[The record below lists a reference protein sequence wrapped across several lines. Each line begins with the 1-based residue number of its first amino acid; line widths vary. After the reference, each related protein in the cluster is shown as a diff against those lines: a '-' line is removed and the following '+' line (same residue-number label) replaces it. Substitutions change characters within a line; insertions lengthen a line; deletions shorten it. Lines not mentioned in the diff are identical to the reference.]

1 MPVEA
6 IDDVIRALDQII
18 DWAWNEKSRLGY
30 FAALYRRVTRA
41 VKDDIDKG
49 QFQNGPLVEKLDVV
63 FAGRYLTAFQQF
75 RSGEQPTASWQIAFN
90 GALRRQPIVLQH
102 LLAGINAHINL
113 DLGIAAALTAPGSQI
128 SGLQKDFN
136 QINAVLAGLVGTVE
150 KEIAE
155 ISPLIGLLET
165 FSLKTDTAIINFSL
179 DRAREFAWSNAT
191 KMASLS
197 APERQSAIQ
206 KLDGEV
212 ELLGEIVVS
221 PPWLIRIELSPIRLF
236 ETGDVRRVLD
246 VLTSKASA
254 TAAVTRG

>member
-1 MPVEA
+1 MAAET
-6 IDDVIRALDQII
+6 IDDVIRALDRII
-18 DWAWNEKSRLGY
+18 DWAWNEKDRLGY
-30 FAALYRRVTRA
+30 FAALYRRVTQA
-41 VKDDIDKG
+41 VKAGIQAG
-49 QFQNGPLVEKLDVV
+49 EFQNGPLIERLDVN
-63 FAGRYLTAFQQF
+63 FAGRYLAAFEQF
-75 RSGEQPTASWQIAFN
+75 RSGQTPTASWQVAFH
-90 GALRRQPIVLQH
+90 AASRRSPIVVQH

-113 DLGIAAALTAPGSQI
+113 DLGIAAALTAPGGQI

-165 FSLKTDTAIINFSL
+165 FSLKTDTTIINFSL

-197 APERQSAIQ
+197 DPEMQSAIQ

-212 ELLGEIVVS
+212 ELLGKIVVS
-221 PPWLIRIELSPIRLF
+221 PPWLIRIELWPIRLF
-236 ETGDVRRVLD
+236 ETGNVRRMLD

-254 TAAVTRG
+254 KAASKG